1 MKSTIRESS
10 LGQLPG
16 SLVGIELRR
25 IGWQSL
31 QVKPLGV
38 SAKLAY
44 ELASVGIP
52 AIPQDEDVARELAE
66 QLSQEIAGLELADVL
81 RVESKVK
88 AQALSAWGSRDPR
101 DDRDPV
107 APINVMHGGRLPHGR
122 PGGGDRGRQLVA
134 RFICGDEVGTQP
146 LGVLL
151 ALGQSSRMNRRISD
165 LLRSSAFFCGFWW
178 LHPSEC
184 RSQPT

>member
-1 MKSTIRESS
+1 MTIRESL
-10 LGQLPG
+10 LGQLPD

-25 IGWQSL
+25 IGRKSL

-38 SAKLAY
+38 SAKITY

-66 QLSQEIAGLELADVL
+66 QLSQEIAGLKLPDVL
-81 RVESKVK
+81 RVELKVK
-88 AQALSAWGSRDPR
+88 IQSLSAGRNRDPR

-122 PGGGDRGRQLVA
+122 PGGGDRGGQLEA
-134 RFICGDEVGTQP
+134 RFICEDEVGTQP
-146 LGVLL
+146 LGVFFT
-151 ALGQSSRMNRRISD
+151 LGQSSWMKRRISD

-184 RSQPT
+184 RSLPT